1 MTNFQFQLLQRPT
14 IWQHLTLGI
23 FQNIFGPMES
33 TSAITSMNP
42 VRNNSLDIRPTVPT
56 NPFTDMKTM
65 ESERNANSNTNNNQN
80 INNNNN
86 NNNNNSE
93 QSKTKTTE
101 APNNLKFVKSTR
113 KITSRS
119 SLSRYGSWGYMM
131 LGMLMCSVVLLMC
144 GIWECIRRV
153 QKNDVMDAFNAAG
166 EQIDSIPP
174 NVRDEDENCP
184 QYDPPPPYSSL
195 FPLAKDF
202 NSTTN
207 SESAT
212 NSIYFTS
219 ASASYGPSAPPSPPS
234 IDTIVLPQNSSNS
247 QRININND
255 RNNIENNDNQT
266 NA

>member
-1 MTNFQFQLLQRPT
+1 
-14 IWQHLTLGI
+14 
-23 FQNIFGPMES
+23 MES

-86 NNNNNSE
+86 NNGE

-174 NVRDEDENCP
+174 NVHNEDENCP

-207 SESAT
+207 SDTAT

-234 IDTIVLPQNSSNS
+234 IDTVLPQQNSSNS
-247 QRININND
+247 QRININD
-255 RNNIENNDNQT
+255 RHNIENNDNQT
-266 NA
+266 IA